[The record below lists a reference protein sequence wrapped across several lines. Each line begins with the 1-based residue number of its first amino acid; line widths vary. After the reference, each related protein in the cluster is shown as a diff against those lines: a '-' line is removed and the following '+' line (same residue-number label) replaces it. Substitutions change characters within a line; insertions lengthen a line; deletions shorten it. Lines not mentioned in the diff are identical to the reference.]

1 MTTSDVFEKTN
12 NVLPSLVPYYQWD
25 GFAGRENISSINN
38 IFADLNLDGFADFI
52 FHFTAGQNQENQGAV
67 IVGPSPNRLVVLL
80 SDGIGGYF
88 DGNGTLFSS
97 EEPVVFEG
105 GSRKVVIGDLNNDN
119 FPDVLYAVN
128 REDGRSGQ
136 PSSTNASFSAVLMS
150 QPNGQYQYIK
160 VGVENWYHSAGI
172 INGSSGPE
180 IWLGGYHTSS
190 GIIYRDA
197 ATNLAS
203 GFGYFFDTVENGFSS
218 VIQVPAAKNTFTPI
232 PNKNNPS
239 LTQQVVATV
248 DASGT
253 SALGLFFKDE
263 SSDWNI
269 VSSYLP
275 IQTRVTVPFVSHSGN
290 EGTSTLSSI
299 DGIPITG
306 YGHSASGTMEL
317 FPNSSPVAIFKANG
331 VIIRSPR
338 EDGAYYE
345 NDGQAFS
352 TFEFYSTADN
362 VLTPLSI
369 SILGEDQQKNINFFE
384 CIDLT
389 NDNLL
394 DIIAYPY
401 SNTGMPIVYVNT
413 GAGVFAKLSDQKLPQ
428 ADNNW
433 GNQASSKFFDYN
445 DDGIMDLIVGPMN
458 GISIESW
465 VDPMN
470 QEWHL
475 YQGTS
480 HLSMDDYSDAI
491 TINDRIESSI
501 IKTWAGDDIIFDLNA
516 NPNSTEINAGDGIDT
531 IIYSLSVVNYSA
543 TEIGKSIVVTPI
555 DSSNGGADTLISI
568 ETLQFSDGVAQL
580 TDLIRPI
587 DIDRGIYR
595 FFNIDTG
602 THFLSGSTVERDS
615 VINNLDS
622 FNFEGPT
629 FKAADP
635 TNPAADTVFR
645 FFNTQTGTH
654 FFTQSTVERDNIL
667 DTIPEFSFEGEAYK
681 GYTEQVDGSIP
692 LYRFFNTQ
700 TGTHFY
706 TAAEAEKDSIIENL
720 PTFNFEG
727 TAYWVDPVMG

>member
-1 MTTSDVFEKTN
+1 MKTSDVFEKTN

-25 GFAGRENISSINN
+25 GFAGRESISSINN

-401 SNTGMPIVYVNT
+401 SNTGTPIVYVNT

-445 DDGIMDLIVGPMN
+445 NDDIMDLIVGPMN

>member
-1 MTTSDVFEKTN
+1 MTTSGVFEKTN
-12 NVLPSLVPYYQWD
+12 NVLPSLAPYYQWD
-25 GFAGRENISSINN
+25 GFAGRTNVSSINN
-38 IFADLNLDGFADFI
+38 IFADLNLDGFADFV
-52 FHFTAGQNQENQGAV
+52 FHFTAGQNKENQGAE
-67 IVGPSPNRLVVLL
+67 IVGPTPNRLVVLL
-80 SDGIGGYF
+80 SDGRGGYF
-88 DGNGTLFSS
+88 DGAETLFSS

-119 FPDVLYAVN
+119 YPDALFAVN

-136 PSSTNASFSAVLMS
+136 PSSNNAAFSAVLMS
-150 QPNGQYQYIK
+150 QTDGQYQYIK

-180 IWLGGYHTSS
+180 IWLGGYSTSS

-197 ATNLAS
+197 TTDLAS
-203 GFGYFFDTVENGFSS
+203 GFGYSFDTVKNSFSS

-269 VSSYLP
+269 ISSYIP
-275 IQTRVTVPFVSHSGN
+275 NQTIVTVPYVSYSGN

-299 DGIPITG
+299 DGMPITG

-317 FPNSSPVAIFKANG
+317 FPNSSSVAVFKANG

-352 TFEFYSTADN
+352 TFEFYSTGN
-362 VLTPLSI
+362 QTLTPLSVQ
-369 SILGEDQQKNINFFE
+369 ILDEDTQQNINFFD
-384 CIDLT
+384 CIDVT
-389 NDNLL
+389 DDNLIDL
-394 DIIAYPY
+394 IVYPY

-413 GAGVFAKLSDQKLPQ
+413 GGGVFAKLSDQKLPQ
-428 ADNNW
+428 AENNW
-433 GNQASSKFFDYN
+433 GNQASSKVFDYN
-445 DDGIMDLIVGPMN
+445 DDGIMDLITGPMN
-458 GISIESW
+458 GISRESW

-480 HLSMDDYSDAI
+480 HLSMEDYSSAI
-491 TINDRIESSI
+491 TINDRIESSL
-501 IKTWAGDDIIFDLNA
+501 IKTWAGDDTIFDLNT
-516 NPNSTEINAGDGIDT
+516 NLNSTEINAGDGSDT
-531 IIYSLSVVNYSA
+531 VVYSLSVDNYSA
-543 TEIGKSIVVTPI
+543 TEIGKSIIVTPI
-555 DSSNGGADTLISI
+555 DTSKGGADTLISI
-568 ETLQFSDGVAQL
+568 ETLQFADGVAQL
-580 TDLIRPI
+580 TDLIRPT

-595 FFNIDTG
+595 FFNVDTG

-615 VINNLDS
+615 VINNLDA

-635 TNPAADTVFR
+635 SNPAADTVFR

-654 FFTQSTVERDNIL
+654 FFTQSTAERDNIL
-667 DTIPEFSFEGEAYK
+667 DTLPQFSFEGEAYK
-681 GYTEQVDGSIP
+681 GYTEEVAGSTP

-706 TAAEAEKDSIIENL
+706 TAAEAEKDSIIANL
-720 PTFNFEG
+720 PSFNFEG